1 MTCCSGDKKS
11 LLFKDCGCGCNG
23 KKQEKKFLI
32 ALMSA
37 LLFFVIAN
45 PTTFRV
51 VRRIFGNWVS
61 TPTGC
66 PSTYGLLLHSL
77 VYLLISWGMMN
88 LKKDEKVKKVKKE
101 KVEKKEK
108 GEKKENEGK
117 EEETSKMVPKM
128 VDMPTPEP
136 DMSEEQFHVM
146 DSGLYLN
153 SYDTTDAI
161 DSRLYL

>member
-1 MTCCSGDKKS
+1 MTCSGDKKS

-45 PTTFRV
+45 PTTFRI

-88 LKKDEKVKKVKKE
+88 LKKEEKVKKVKKE
-101 KVEKKEK
+101 KKEKKEK
-108 GEKKENEGK
+108 GGEKKEK

-128 VDMPTPEP
+128 VDMPMPEP
-136 DMSEEQFHVM
+136 DMSEEQYPIM
-146 DSGLYLN
+146 DSGLYLD

>member
-1 MTCCSGDKKS
+1 MTCSGDKKS

-45 PTTFRV
+45 PTTFRI
-51 VRRIFGNWVS
+51 VRKIFGNWVS

-88 LKKDEKVKKVKKE
+88 LKKEEKVKK
-101 KVEKKEK
+101 EKKEK
-108 GEKKENEGK
+108 GEEKKEK

-128 VDMPTPEP
+128 VDMPMPEP
-136 DMSEEQFHVM
+136 DMSEEQYPIM
-146 DSGLYLN
+146 DSGLYLD

>member
-1 MTCCSGDKKS
+1 MACSGDKKS
-11 LLFKDCGCGCNG
+11 LIFKDCGCGCNG

-45 PTTFRV
+45 PTTFRL
-51 VRRIFGNWVS
+51 VRQIFGNWVS

-88 LKKDEKVKKVKKE
+88 LKKEEKVKKE
-101 KVEKKEK
+101 KEEKE
-108 GEKKENEGK
+108 EK
-117 EEETSKMVPKM
+117 EEEPKVVPKM
-128 VDMPTPEP
+128 VDMPMPEP
-136 DMSEEQFHVM
+136 DMSEEQFPVM
-146 DSGLYLN
+146 DSGLYLD

>member
-1 MTCCSGDKKS
+1 MTCSGDKKS

-45 PTTFRV
+45 PATFRI
-51 VRRIFGNWVS
+51 VRKIFGNWVS

-88 LKKDEKVKKVKKE
+88 LKKEEKVKKE
-101 KVEKKEK
+101 KKEKKEQKETGEEKKEK
-108 GEKKENEGK
+108 G
-117 EEETSKMVPKM
+117 EETSKMVPKM
-128 VDMPTPEP
+128 VDMPMPEP
-136 DMSEEQFHVM
+136 DMSEEQYPIM
-146 DSGLYLN
+146 DSGLYLD

>member
-1 MTCCSGDKKS
+1 MTCSGDKKS

-101 KVEKKEK
+101 KKEKKEK
-108 GEKKENEGK
+108 GGEKKEK

-128 VDMPTPEP
+128 VDMPMPEP
-136 DMSEEQFHVM
+136 DMSEEQYPIM
-146 DSGLYLN
+146 DSGLYLD

>member
-1 MTCCSGDKKS
+1 MTCSGDKKS

-88 LKKDEKVKKVKKE
+88 LKKDEKVKKVKKG
-101 KVEKKEK
+101 KKEKKEK
-108 GEKKENEGK
+108 GGEKKEK

-128 VDMPTPEP
+128 VDMPMPEP
-136 DMSEEQFHVM
+136 DMSEEQYPIM
-146 DSGLYLN
+146 DSGLYLD

>member
-1 MTCCSGDKKS
+1 MSCSGEKKS
-11 LLFKDCGCGCNG
+11 LIFKDCGCGCNG

-45 PTTFRV
+45 PTTFRL
-51 VRRIFGNWVS
+51 VRKIFGNWVS

-88 LKKDEKVKKVKKE
+88 LKKDKKVKKE
-101 KVEKKEK
+101 EEKE
-108 GEKKENEGK
+108 EK
-117 EEETSKMVPKM
+117 EEEGEKEENEEKEEEKPKVVPRM
-128 VDMPTPEP
+128 VDMPMPEP
-136 DMSEEQFHVM
+136 DMSEEQFPVM
-146 DSGLYLN
+146 DSGLYLD

-161 DSRLYL
+161 DSRLYV

>member
-1 MTCCSGDKKS
+1 MTCSGDKKS

-45 PTTFRV
+45 PTTFRI
-51 VRRIFGNWVS
+51 VRKIFGNWVS

-88 LKKDEKVKKVKKE
+88 LKKEEKVKKE
-101 KVEKKEK
+101 KKEKKEK
-108 GEKKENEGK
+108 QEKGEEKKEK
-117 EEETSKMVPKM
+117 EEETSKMFPKM
-128 VDMPTPEP
+128 VDMPMPEP
-136 DMSEEQFHVM
+136 DMSEEQYPIM
-146 DSGLYLN
+146 DSGLYLD

>member
-1 MTCCSGDKKS
+1 MTCSGDKKS

-45 PTTFRV
+45 PTTFRI
-51 VRRIFGNWVS
+51 VRKIFGNWVS

-101 KVEKKEK
+101 KKEKKEK
-108 GEKKENEGK
+108 GGEKKEK

-128 VDMPTPEP
+128 VDMPMPEP
-136 DMSEEQFHVM
+136 DMSEEQYPIM
-146 DSGLYLN
+146 DSGLYLD

>member
-1 MTCCSGDKKS
+1 MTCSGDKKS

-45 PTTFRV
+45 PATFRI
-51 VRRIFGNWVS
+51 VRKIFGNWVS

-88 LKKDEKVKKVKKE
+88 LKKDEKVKKEKKE
-101 KVEKKEK
+101 RKEKKEK
-108 GEKKENEGK
+108 GEEKKEKG
-117 EEETSKMVPKM
+117 EETSKMVPKM
-128 VDMPTPEP
+128 VDMPMPEP
-136 DMSEEQFHVM
+136 DMSEEQYPIM
-146 DSGLYLN
+146 DSGLYLD

>member
-45 PTTFRV
+45 PTTFRI
-51 VRRIFGNWVS
+51 VRKIFGNWVS

-101 KVEKKEK
+101 KKEK
-108 GEKKENEGK
+108 GEEKKEK

-128 VDMPTPEP
+128 VDMPMPEP
-136 DMSEEQFHVM
+136 DMSEEQYPVM
-146 DSGLYLN
+146 DSGLYLD

>member
-1 MTCCSGDKKS
+1 MTCSGDKKS

-101 KVEKKEK
+101 KKEKKEK
-108 GEKKENEGK
+108 GEEKKEK

-128 VDMPTPEP
+128 VDMPMPEP
-136 DMSEEQFHVM
+136 DMSEEQYPNM
-146 DSGLYLN
+146 DSGLYLD

>member
-45 PTTFRV
+45 PTTFRI
-51 VRRIFGNWVS
+51 VRKIFGNWVS

-101 KVEKKEK
+101 KKEKKEK
-108 GEKKENEGK
+108 GEEKKEK

-128 VDMPTPEP
+128 VDMPMPEP
-136 DMSEEQFHVM
+136 DMSEEQYPVM
-146 DSGLYLN
+146 DSGLYLD

>member
-1 MTCCSGDKKS
+1 MTCSGDKKS

-101 KVEKKEK
+101 KKEKKEK
-108 GEKKENEGK
+108 GEEKKEK

-128 VDMPTPEP
+128 VDMPMPEP
-136 DMSEEQFHVM
+136 DMSEEQYPIM
-146 DSGLYLN
+146 DSGLYLD

>member
-1 MTCCSGDKKS
+1 MTCSGDKKS

-88 LKKDEKVKKVKKE
+88 LKKEEKVKKVKKE
-101 KVEKKEK
+101 KKEKKEK
-108 GEKKENEGK
+108 GEEKKEK

-128 VDMPTPEP
+128 VDMPMPEP
-136 DMSEEQFHVM
+136 DMSEEQYPIM
-146 DSGLYLN
+146 DSGLYLD

>member
-1 MTCCSGDKKS
+1 MTCSGDKKS
-11 LLFKDCGCGCNG
+11 LIFKDCGCGCNG

-45 PTTFRV
+45 PATFRI
-51 VRRIFGNWVS
+51 VRKIFGKWVS

-88 LKKDEKVKKVKKE
+88 LKKEEK
-101 KVEKKEK
+101 EKKEK
-108 GEKKENEGK
+108 KEKKENEEK
-117 EEETSKMVPKM
+117 EEKEEKMEEKGEASKTVPKM
-128 VDMPTPEP
+128 VDMPMPEP
-136 DMSEEQFHVM
+136 DMSEEQFPTM
-146 DSGLYLN
+146 DSGLYLD
-153 SYDTTDAI
+153 SYDTTDVI

>member
-1 MTCCSGDKKS
+1 
-11 LLFKDCGCGCNG
+11 
-23 KKQEKKFLI
+23 
-32 ALMSA
+32 MSA

-101 KVEKKEK
+101 KKEKKEK
-108 GEKKENEGK
+108 GEEKKEK

-128 VDMPTPEP
+128 VDMPMPEP
-136 DMSEEQFHVM
+136 DMSEEQYPNM
-146 DSGLYLN
+146 DSGLYLD

>member
-1 MTCCSGDKKS
+1 MTCSGDKKS

-45 PTTFRV
+45 PTTFRI
-51 VRRIFGNWVS
+51 VRKIFGNWVS

-88 LKKDEKVKKVKKE
+88 LKKEEKVKKE
-101 KVEKKEK
+101 KKEKKEK
-108 GEKKENEGK
+108 GEEKKEK

-128 VDMPTPEP
+128 VDMPMPEP
-136 DMSEEQFHVM
+136 DMSEEQYPIM
-146 DSGLYLN
+146 DSGLYLD